1 MNLKSIK
8 LLGGIGVIGLLL
20 GMVPVIGS
28 LFGVVGV
35 VLVLIALW
43 NLSKRYPNG
52 GIFSRYLLGMVIPLM
67 GMVLGGVV
75 LMVTVMSSS
84 GELAEMESLA
94 LTELEWEQVAMLPVI
109 IGSGLIYL
117 STVLG
122 GWYQM
127 KSLEAVA
134 LQTGHLIF
142 RTAGQW
148 MFWGG
153 VLLIIGIGLIAILI
167 GLIMVAVA
175 FFTLPEGAA
184 AVDSAP
190 VAE

>member
-1 MNLKSIK
+1 MNLKSVK

-20 GMVPVIGS
+20 GVVPVIGA
-28 LFGVVGV
+28 LFGIVGV

-43 NLSKRYPNG
+43 NLSNRYPSG
-52 GIFSRYLLGMVIPLM
+52 GIFSRYLLGMVIPLI
-67 GMVLGGVV
+67 GMVVGGAVF
-75 LMVTVMSSS
+75 MVAVMGSA
-84 GELAEMESLA
+84 GEMAGVESL
-94 LTELEWEQVAMLPVI
+94 ESLESLDWEQVAMLPIV

-153 VLLIIGIGLIAILI
+153 VLLIIGIGFVAILI
-167 GLIMVAVA
+167 GLIIAAVA
-175 FFTLPEGAA
+175 FFTLPEDLGHSI
-184 AVDSAP
+184 AVD
-190 VAE
+190 